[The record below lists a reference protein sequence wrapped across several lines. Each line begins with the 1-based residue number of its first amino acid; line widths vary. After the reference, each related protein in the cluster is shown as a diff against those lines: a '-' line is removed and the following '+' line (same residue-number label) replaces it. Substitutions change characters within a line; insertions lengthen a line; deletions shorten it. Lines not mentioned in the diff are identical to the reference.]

1 MSCFVMNEGSLSS
14 LAYTLGWLMNEY
26 SSVYHGFSSDFKAE
40 FKTVVF
46 NKVVRDEGHSVAYA
60 EKHYEEEIY
69 KLLYSLNLKAYN
81 ARYKEEG
88 EFIPDFVKSAPR
100 FTNNFQIVK
109 TMQCW
114 LYQCDETDDVT
125 ESDFYK
131 IIETVVNIYMK
142 YVFMHLPQY
151 ESAVWG

>member
-1 MSCFVMNEGSLSS
+1 MSCFVMDKGSLSS
-14 LAYTLGWLMNEY
+14 LAYTLRWLMNEY
-26 SSVYHGFSSDFKAE
+26 SSKYCGFSSDFKAE
-40 FKTVVF
+40 FKAIVF
-46 NKVVRDEGHSVAYA
+46 NKVIRNEGHSVEYA
-60 EKHYEEEIY
+60 ENHYEEEIY

-81 ARYKEEG
+81 ARYKEKG
-88 EFIPDFVKSAPR
+88 EFIPDFVESAPR
-100 FTNNFQIVK
+100 FTNNFQIIK

-114 LYQCDETDDVT
+114 LYQCNETDDVT

-151 ESAVWG
+151 EFAVWG